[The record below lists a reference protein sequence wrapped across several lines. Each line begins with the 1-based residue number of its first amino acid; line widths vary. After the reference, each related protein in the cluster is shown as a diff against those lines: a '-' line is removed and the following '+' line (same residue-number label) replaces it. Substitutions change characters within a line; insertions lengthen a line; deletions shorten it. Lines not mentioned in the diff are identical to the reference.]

1 MCHPEVP
8 PGLPLPDVKVEEVR
22 IDVGVGQMP
31 GILALPERTPAPA
44 VLVVNDVLGKLD
56 FYEHLTRRI
65 AQAGF
70 IALDVEYF
78 FREGPVAAN
87 DRDAASARREK
98 LVQRRT
104 LGDLDSALSFLGSRS
119 DVRGGRLGTIGFCM
133 GGTFVLD
140 LAASRG
146 DLATVSYYGF
156 PAAERPNLPSP
167 LEVADRMS
175 PPILAHWGDQDHGA
189 GMDNVRALDEKLTAA
204 GVFHEFHIY
213 PNLGH
218 GFLRAFLD
226 EETVPGH
233 DAACESWKRTLDFW
247 RKHLGEELEGR
258 EEWDHGKRPHHH
270 DAEHR

>member
-8 PGLPLPDVKVEEVR
+8 PGLPLPDVKVEEVK
-22 IDVGVGQMP
+22 IDVGDGRLP
-31 GILALPERTPAPA
+31 ALLALPERTPAPG
-44 VLVVNDVLGKLD
+44 VLVVNDIAGRSE

-70 IALDVEYF
+70 VALDVEYF
-78 FREGPVAAN
+78 FREGPVAAD
-87 DRDAASARREK
+87 DRAALNARREK
-98 LVQRRT
+98 LVQSRT
-104 LGDLDSALSFLGSRS
+104 LGDLDSALSFLSSRS

-146 DLATVSYYGF
+146 DLATVCYYGF
-156 PAAERPNLPSP
+156 PASARGSVRAP
-167 LEVADRMS
+167 LEVAETMS
-175 PPILAHWGDQDHGA
+175 GPILGHWGDQDAGV
-189 GMDNVRALDEKLTAA
+189 GMDNVRSLDEKLTAA
-204 GVFHEFHIY
+204 GVEHEFHIY

-218 GFLRAFLD
+218 GFLKSFL
-226 EETVPGH
+226 EEESVPGH

-247 RKHLGEELEGR
+247 RTHLGEALEGK

-270 DAEHR
+270 DTGHR